1 MIVHTIYA
9 TTVSFICFVQ
19 NNRRLFITI
28 FIGQQCTFSYFINKD
43 YIGYRLSLALP
54 CVGRFKLLIMLMAA
68 SLEDLC
74 STSYTLYITAII
86 AKICQNMYIELA
98 TK

>member
-1 MIVHTIYA
+1 MRLQFLSFVSCK
-9 TTVSFICFVQ
+9 TTDGF
-19 NNRRLFITI
+19 
-28 FIGQQCTFSYFINKD
+28 
-43 YIGYRLSLALP
+43 LSLFLSVNNAHLAILLIKITSDIVSP
-54 CVGRFKLLIMLMAA
+54 LLNVGRFKLLIMLMAA

-74 STSYTLYITAII
+74 STSYTFYITAII